1 MLVCMAPLSY
11 GFAMHRPHWGSSQV
25 LGLTYGQPCRQEDK
39 PGALLWLLQE
49 VVPQGS
55 PTLIFTATR
64 HHVEF
69 LHNLLTKEGLHTV
82 CVYGQMDQV
91 ATDSP

>member
-1 MLVCMAPLSY
+1 MS
-11 GFAMHRPHWGSSQV
+11 
-25 LGLTYGQPCRQEDK
+25 QPCRQEDK

-69 LHNLLTKEGLHTV
+69 LHNLLTKEGLKTV

-91 ATDSP
+91 AHTAFKQR